1 MNGSIKN
8 VEKNVKMT
16 FNFISNQFLDIINSR
31 EKFENWIPFELIL
44 TVENERYEY
53 LEDKGAT
60 LNLCE
65 INDLIRTLDQIVN
78 TKSNNKIIEKY
89 HFSSLK
95 GFFELIVDET
105 YEKEMVY
112 IEIWINIGT
121 YSDGKTYGYDKG
133 FRFVVSVPVFKN
145 FCSELKAQLNSLIN

>member
-31 EKFENWIPFELIL
+31 EEFENWIPFELIL

-65 INDLIRTLDQIVN
+65 INDLIRTLDQIVCFWQVEN
-78 TKSNNKIIEKY
+78 
-89 HFSSLK
+89 
-95 GFFELIVDET
+95 V
-105 YEKEMVY
+105 
-112 IEIWINIGT
+112 
-121 YSDGKTYGYDKG
+121 
-133 FRFVVSVPVFKN
+133 
-145 FCSELKAQLNSLIN
+145 